1 MDAILGAE
9 IQVETIYG
17 ETKKVKIS
25 PGTQNGDKIKVM
37 KEGFF
42 KLNTNDKG
50 NHVITIR
57 IKIP

>member
-1 MDAILGAE
+1 
-9 IQVETIYG
+9 
-17 ETKKVKIS
+17 VKIS
-25 PGTQNGDKIKVM
+25 PGTQNGDKVKLV

-50 NHVITIR
+50 NQVITIK